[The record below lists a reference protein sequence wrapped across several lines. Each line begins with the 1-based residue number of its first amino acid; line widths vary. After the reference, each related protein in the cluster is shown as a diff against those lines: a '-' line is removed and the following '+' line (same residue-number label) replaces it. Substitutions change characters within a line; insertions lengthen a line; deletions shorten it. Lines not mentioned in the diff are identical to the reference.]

1 MTAKDNTTL
10 VRTLY
15 DAYNNHQSDPA
26 WFDKAAAIVAEDFE
40 GINPRGVTRR
50 GPEGLNTHMALWVTA
65 FLESNIEVT
74 NVFSTRD
81 QSIVEFIGR
90 GIHTGPLPGPSGDIP
105 PTGQSAE
112 VRFCE
117 VFRFRKGKIV
127 SIHTYYD
134 ALDLMR
140 QLGVRSF

>member
-1 MTAKDNTTL
+1 
-10 VRTLY
+10 
-15 DAYNNHQSDPA
+15 
-26 WFDKAAAIVAEDFE
+26 
-40 GINPRGVTRR
+40 
-50 GPEGLNTHMALWVTA
+50 MALWVTA
-65 FLESNIEVT
+65 FRESNIEVT

-117 VFRFRKGKIV
+117 VLKTFTR
-127 SIHTYYD
+127 SMNSY
-134 ALDLMR
+134 R
-140 QLGVRSF
+140 QTQPCMLEYWYEIDRLREAPGHQLPYR